1 MSLQKEI
8 LEDALKEESPRD
20 YLYGYFSDMYK
31 DANGVRPRCVGREDY
46 SLSCFASEIAK
57 MHNAV
62 ADQIRKECN
71 WVEQEEKEEAEHQL
85 RVKEVLVPFEGYTL
99 GELGLI

>member
-1 MSLQKEI
+1 MTLAQAILQDAI
-8 LEDALKEESPRD
+8 EDESPRD

-31 DANGVRPRCVGREDY
+31 DANGIRPRWIGREDY
-46 SLSCFASEIAK
+46 SLSRFAFEIAK

-71 WVEQEEKEEAEHQL
+71 WVEQEEKEEAEHQARL
-85 RVKEVLVPFEGYTL
+85 KEVLVPFEGYTL

>member
-1 MSLQKEI
+1 MSLAKDI
-8 LEDALKEESPRD
+8 LEDALTEESPRD

-31 DANGVRPRCVGREDY
+31 DAWNVRPRWIGREDY
-46 SLSCFASEIAK
+46 SLSTLASEIAK
-57 MHNAV
+57 MHDAV

-71 WVEQEEKEEAEHQL
+71 WVEQEEKEEAEHQARL
-85 RVKEVLVPFEGYTL
+85 KEVLVPFEGYTL